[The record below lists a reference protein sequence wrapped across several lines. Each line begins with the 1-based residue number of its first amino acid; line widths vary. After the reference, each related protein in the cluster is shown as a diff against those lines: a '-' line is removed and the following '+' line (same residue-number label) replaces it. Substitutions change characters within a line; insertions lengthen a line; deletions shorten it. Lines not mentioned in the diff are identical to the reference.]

1 MKDNSSAEKMSVL
14 SILSIIFGVIGL
26 LSSCLFIGIIPA
38 IIGLIFGILAV
49 VKKDKR
55 AIIGIVCSIIGLIIG
70 GCMLAWMISDISKEN
85 EVRDLIKNGK
95 YETALEKIESYS
107 FSSSVEEQF
116 YYDIYVGQEKYDD
129 AFLLIFSYIEENY
142 DEIDTISEERIEKLK
157 RIYDFVSV
165 ENQAKLEQFEK
176 DRKELIQAK
185 EEQERLEK
193 EQKEQERK
201 EQEQKE
207 ETIEVPSEEAI
218 VKEENAESSTVEN
231 VDNKSIVERF
241 EIDEREASTDEYIV
255 DKLTVIEQYTEC
267 NNISELKEYLFDG
280 GYMDAS
286 NEYADLDIVD
296 TFIFCYR
303 ADNLTS
309 YLEYAYED
317 AFSDESIQYQYV
329 AYKDLMRY
337 EEQYVGQYISMLVY
351 VCNPIDN
358 DVRMQSAF
366 PAEATQFD
374 GQVYYSCLNYD
385 VLVIYDKRNASDV
398 WLSSDII
405 EIHAKYLGKEEFIS
419 YNTNT
424 TVEMP
429 AFEVYE
435 SVLLQE

>member
-1 MKDNSSAEKMSVL
+1 M
-14 SILSIIFGVIGL
+14 
-26 LSSCLFIGIIPA
+26 
-38 IIGLIFGILAV
+38 
-49 VKKDKR
+49 
-55 AIIGIVCSIIGLIIG
+55 
-70 GCMLAWMISDISKEN
+70 
-85 EVRDLIKNGK
+85 
-95 YETALEKIESYS
+95 
-107 FSSSVEEQF
+107 
-116 YYDIYVGQEKYDD
+116 
-129 AFLLIFSYIEENY
+129 LIFSYIEENY

-241 EIDEREASTDEYIV
+241 EMDEREASTDEYIV

-267 NNISELKEYLFDG
+267 NNISDLKEYLFDG

-303 ADNLTS
+303 ADNLAS

-317 AFSDESIQYQYV
+317 VFSDEPIQYQYV

-385 VLVIYDKRNASDV
+385 DLVIYDKRNASDV
-398 WLSSDII
+398 WVSSDII

-424 TVEMP
+424 TVEIP

-435 SVLLQE
+435 SILLQE